1 MRVLVADDNQINRE
15 FIKGV
20 LERERFLIAEAADG
34 RAAVEC
40 CRAGAF
46 DLILMD
52 IRMPGMDGVAAAREI
67 RALPGFE
74 QGATTLIALT
84 ADLQLQQ
91 QTDLMEQGFDAV
103 LLKPISRAR
112 LLETV
117 NQAPD
122 PRPAPDRTGAAGAP
136 IDHEAALAA
145 AGGSR
150 ALVERLTAML
160 IEESAQF
167 LPRIEA
173 AIETGNYDAAREMA
187 HKTRGSAGYTGARAL
202 QQTAAELELALT
214 RRQGEEI
221 DQALEHLRA
230 AVAELN
236 AYVKRRSG
244 ARGG

>member
-91 QTDLMEQGFDAV
+91 QTDLMQEGFDAV

-112 LLETV
+112 LLETIE
-117 NQAPD
+117 QTPGR
-122 PRPAPDRTGAAGAP
+122 RPARDRSGTARAP
-136 IDHEAALAA
+136 IDHDAALAA

-150 ALVERLTAML
+150 DLVDRLTAML
-160 IEESAQF
+160 VEETAQF
-167 LPRIEA
+167 LPRIET
-173 AIETGNYDAAREMA
+173 AIEAGDYAAAREMA
-187 HKTRGSAGYTGARAL
+187 HKTRGSAGYTGARVL

-214 RRQGEEI
+214 RRQRDEI
-221 DQALEHLRA
+221 DQALKHLRTA
-230 AVAELN
+230 IAELN
-236 AYVKRRSG
+236 DYVKRRSG
-244 ARGG
+244 A